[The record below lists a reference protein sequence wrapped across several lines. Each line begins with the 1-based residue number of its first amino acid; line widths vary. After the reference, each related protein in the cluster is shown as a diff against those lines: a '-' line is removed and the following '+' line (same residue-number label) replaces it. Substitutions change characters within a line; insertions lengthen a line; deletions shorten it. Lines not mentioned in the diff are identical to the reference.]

1 MICLA
6 DVQPGDMVYDLG
18 CGDGRL
24 AIAAATLRGA
34 RSLGVDIEP
43 YWVEQSRLNAIAA
56 GVSHLAQ
63 FDHRDA
69 IGLDLRPASVVFL
82 YLVDWSTQ
90 MLANALLEQCAPGT
104 RVVSHSFPFGSV
116 PATRTEVFVD
126 TAGRTCSVHLW
137 VIAGPS
143 TPAGHLDSGQA

>member
-6 DVQPGDMVYDLG
+6 DIQPGDMVYDLG

-24 AIAAATLRGA
+24 AIAAATARGA
-34 RSLGVDIEP
+34 RSLGVDIEL
-43 YWVEQSRLNAIAA
+43 YWVEQSRLNATAA

-63 FDHRDA
+63 FEHRDA

-90 MLANALLEQCAPGT
+90 LIASVLLNQCAPGT
-104 RVVSHSFPFGSV
+104 RVVSHNFPFSSV
-116 PATRTEVFVD
+116 PATQTESLVD
-126 TAGRTCSVHLW
+126 ASGRTRHVHLW
-137 VIAGPS
+137 VIAGPT
-143 TPAGHLDSGQA
+143 TPAGHPDSRTA